1 MPIIITIFIISF
13 AVKTLQYNANLDI
26 RADDY
31 LKDIKVNDISITA
44 SYDKELH
51 NTFQSIPFDLPFG
64 STLKLYIKNNAASP
78 MGIAAKLRVYNL
90 YYSTNSDTLW
100 ISNYSIPYDFSL
112 TYGETEK
119 FLGIDGAPA
128 NELALYTIYIPEY
141 IGNLNCEIHTVK
153 GSNRLVVHP
162 LGCIKMNV
170 ETDDELT
177 ITFTSLPYRG
187 LKYINHN
194 GGSISS
200 VTVGTSYKF
209 MENNIV
215 YDFLSSDYNTYTS
228 MQYYLRNSTSQIS
241 NIGTITIVI
250 CKYEGTEQCALQ
262 SGSIYYEKC
271 NDDAHFYLT
280 SHNYC
285 LLDSNSDGYYL
296 DQYNVYQYCLSPC
309 ATCSTSI
316 GILFHNCISCK
327 SSFYPIDNIPS
338 NCVSSSQ
345 VDSSFSL
352 VNGKYVSDSPYIYQQ
367 GGQYHSTEDCWNTPN
382 PFIYEGT
389 NLCISNCA
397 IVNRY
402 IYNGYCL
409 SQCPNNYISTSELNV
424 CVEKS
429 LTKGEED
436 GYYITKETKEYII
449 ENMKYNVLIY
459 SQIGTNFKGDDF
471 TFQIYSSNNPPSEKD
486 NISTISMSSCESVL
500 RTTNNIQD
508 ADELIIVKMDIT
520 REDLISNQVE
530 YSVYTQQGI
539 KLDLNECKNPID
551 ITYPIS
557 NNKTIFIFD
566 LAYKLSKDN
575 IDLFDPF
582 DSFFTNSCYPFSIN
596 KTDIIVRDRQKYL
609 YHQIEI
615 CEEGC
620 SLKEIDYYD
629 QSIICSCRIKQSMS
643 TAITNTFSTLSAKWN
658 STSNYKFLKCYKYI
672 FKGFT
677 YKNNIGFI
685 VYLSL
690 LILNVIVLILFFFD
704 SNRLINRLATDCNKT
719 VTEVKIKERLN
730 LHILIKTRSN
740 FKINNHDDKNTKDN
754 SSSFREFIDR
764 AENQNTGTSSKEENS
779 STNEE
784 EINEL
789 SILNN
794 PFIII
799 YHIMKRKISLLRII
813 LNRNRY
819 TLTTMDLEI
828 YLIRIAINCFFNAL
842 FYNEHIISNKYLN
855 KGKESLSSII
865 SIVILSNL
873 CSHFLILLINSIFS
887 IHKFITVVN
896 RANDNVISS
905 LVPFLD
911 NLNTSI
917 YLRVI
922 SLFIFSILSIFF
934 FFYYLTL
941 YCYIYHYSQTQWMY
955 NNLYS
960 GIISLCYTVAISFI
974 MVIIFTY
981 TYAKESK
988 HYSKFMVF
996 VFHIM

>member
-13 AVKTLQYNANLDI
+13 AVKTLQFNAELNI

-31 LKDIKVNDISITA
+31 LKDIKVNDISITS
-44 SYDKELH
+44 SYDKALH
-51 NTFQSIPFDLPFG
+51 NTFQLISFDLPFG
-64 STLKLYIKNNAASP
+64 STLKIYIMNNAMSP
-78 MGIAAKLRVYNL
+78 MGIAAKLKVYNL

-100 ISNYSIPYDFSL
+100 ISNYSIPYNFTL

-119 FLGIDGAPA
+119 FLGIDAAPA
-128 NELALYTIYIPEY
+128 NELAFYTINIPEY

-153 GSNRLVVHP
+153 GSNRLVIQP
-162 LGCIKMNV
+162 LGCLKMNV
-170 ETDDELT
+170 ETDSELT

-194 GGSISS
+194 GGSITP
-200 VTVGTSYKF
+200 VALGTSYKF
-209 MENNIV
+209 MENNIR
-215 YDFLSSDYNTYTS
+215 YDFLSSDYNSYTS
-228 MQYYLRNSTSQIS
+228 MQYYIS
-241 NIGTITIVI
+241 NTTSRISNSGTITIVI
-250 CKYEGTEQCALQ
+250 CQYEGTEQCSLQ

-296 DQYNVYQYCLSPC
+296 DQSNVYQYCLSPC

-316 GILFHNCISCK
+316 GILFHNCLSCK

-352 VNGKYVSDSPYIYQQ
+352 IDGKYVSDSHYIYQQ
-367 GGQYHSTEDCWNTPN
+367 GGQYHSTEDCWNTLT
-382 PFIYEGT
+382 PFIYQGT

-409 SQCPNNYISTSELNV
+409 SECPNNYISTSVLNV

-436 GYYITKETKEYII
+436 GYYITNETKEYII

-471 TFQIYSSNNPPSEKD
+471 TFQIYSSNSPPSEKD

-508 ADELIIVKMDIT
+508 TDELIIVKMDIT
-520 REDLISNQVE
+520 REDSISNQVE
-530 YSVYTQQGI
+530 YSVYTQQGV
-539 KLDLNECKNPID
+539 KLDLNDCKDTID

-557 NNKTIFIFD
+557 NNKTIINYD
-566 LAYKLSKDN
+566 LANKLSKDN
-575 IDLFDPF
+575 IDLFEPF

-596 KTDIIVRDRQKYL
+596 KTDIIVRDRQKL
-609 YHQIEI
+609 YNQIEI

-620 SLKEIDYYD
+620 SLKQIDYYD
-629 QSIICSCRIKQSMS
+629 NTIICSCSIKQSMS
-643 TAITNTFSTLSAKWN
+643 TVITNTFSTLSVKWN
-658 STSNYKFLKCYKYI
+658 STSDYEFLKCYKYI

-677 YKNNIGFI
+677 YKKNIGFI
-685 VYLSL
+685 VYLSI
-690 LILNVIVLILFFFD
+690 LILNVIVFIMFFFD
-704 SNRLINRLATDCNKT
+704 SNRLINRLASDCNKT

-740 FKINNHDDKNTKDN
+740 FKINNHEDKNIKDN
-754 SSSFREFIDR
+754 SSSFREFIER
-764 AENQNTGTSSKEENS
+764 AENQNTGISAKDENISSS
-779 STNEE
+779 EE
-784 EINEL
+784 EIDEL
-789 SILNN
+789 SIVNN

-813 LNRNRY
+813 FNKKRY

-855 KGKESLSSII
+855 KGKESISSII
-865 SIVILSNL
+865 TIVILSNI
-873 CSHFLILLINSIFS
+873 CSHFLILIINSIFS
-887 IHKFITVVN
+887 IQKFITVVN
-896 RANDNVISS
+896 IANENLISS

-911 NLNTSI
+911 NIKASI

-922 SLFIFSILSIFF
+922 TLFVCSILSIFF
-934 FFYYLTL
+934 FIYYMTL
-941 YCYIYHYSQTQWMY
+941 YCYIYQYSQSQWMY

-960 GIISLCYTVAISFI
+960 GIVSLCYTIAISFL
-974 MVIIFTY
+974 MVILFIYAY
-981 TYAKESK
+981 TKESK

-996 VFHIM
+996 VFYIM